1 MKSEPKPRIR
11 KYTRA
16 QQLENTARAR
26 AAIMAYM
33 NTHPGEQVTYD
44 AIQIACKGVPG
55 ARPDNIVARMV
66 KNQMLKEVQLPE
78 RIGRYSV
85 AYMLPGTE
93 PSPAPT
99 DETPEAPPATR
110 RPYTRRGHT
119 PVIDK
124 PIVVVTDKTI
134 TVDYPH
140 MRVII
145 QVVPT

>member
-1 MKSEPKPRIR
+1 MTSASKTRVR
-11 KYTRA
+11 KYTRT
-16 QQLENTARAR
+16 QELENAARAR

-44 AIQIACKGVPG
+44 ALKAACVGVPG
-55 ARPDNIVARMV
+55 ARADNVVARMV
-66 KNQMLKEVQLPE
+66 KNQMLKEIQLPE
-78 RIGRYSV
+78 RIGRYKV
-85 AYMLPGTE
+85 AYMLPGAE
-93 PSPAPT
+93 PPPPPAP
-99 DETPEAPPATR
+99 EAAPEAPPTR

-140 MRVII
+140 MRVIV